1 MKAILLGVKWCLT
14 VGLLCIS
21 LMTNGIEPLSITLSP
36 RALSC
41 FEIKMHDSSNLV
53 LSQGGFACLE
63 IPSDCM
69 WIFEQFFFFLSSV
82 YFKLLV
88 IKFSFN
94 PSLTFTL
101 WRGWRGGLGV
111 KGICCSYREPKFG
124 SQHSLPAPPRTPDM
138 HMVLRC
144 RRAKQPYT

>member
-1 MKAILLGVKWCLT
+1 MSHCR
-14 VGLLCIS
+14 S
-21 LMTNGIEPLSITLSP
+21 PLHFPNDQWYWTSFHDLESQ
-36 RALSC
+36 SFVV

-88 IKFSFN
+88 IKFN
-94 PSLTFTL
+94 
-101 WRGWRGGLGV
+101 
-111 KGICCSYREPKFG
+111 K
-124 SQHSLPAPPRTPDM
+124 M
-138 HMVLRC
+138 
-144 RRAKQPYT
+144 